1 MTETYKFPGVHMQNN
16 LKKKNKF
23 LNDISSCSFFF
34 SCAAIE
40 ICNESIPGLKVEFID
55 IEPLPF
61 VNTDLEKDGTY
72 PPVVEAFRQKILE
85 ADCILFAS
93 PEYNYSVPGNAICFP
108 LI

>member
-1 MTETYKFPGVHMQNN
+1 
-16 LKKKNKF
+16 
-23 LNDISSCSFFF
+23 
-34 SCAAIE
+34 
-40 ICNESIPGLKVEFID
+40 VEFVD

-93 PEYNYSVPGNAICFP
+93 PEYNYSVPGITIFALPIIFRIYSNILHLYTKSCRNNHNGIWFGFSSTDTEIVFVVETG
-108 LI
+108 LFDLR